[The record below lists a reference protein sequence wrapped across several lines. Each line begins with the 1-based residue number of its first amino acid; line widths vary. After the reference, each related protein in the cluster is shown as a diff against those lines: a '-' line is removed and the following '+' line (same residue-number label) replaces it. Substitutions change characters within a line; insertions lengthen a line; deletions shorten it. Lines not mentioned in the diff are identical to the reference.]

1 MKKIFI
7 LFSLFINT
15 LYAAQAQS
23 LPKPKTP
30 TDLYTFANSVSSPT
44 SEDTK
49 KTKSWS
55 SQTDTWIETD
65 STYKILKNG
74 WVIIQLKNPKYESTS
89 VCIPKTTV
97 EAVHDWSK
105 NFGLDTEN
113 FDRKKPKNQVLV
125 KISDSEIPYHYDFK
139 QDANKKYKYIRQS
152 RGSEGGSVSVR
163 IETDKSKK
171 VCLTTEDDFR

>member
-1 MKKIFI
+1 MKKIF
-7 LFSLFINT
+7 LFSSLCISALSFV
-15 LYAAQAQS
+15 QAQS

-30 TDLYTFANSVSSPT
+30 TDLYSFATSVSRST
-44 SEDTK
+44 SENAK
-49 KTKSWS
+49 QTKSWS

-65 STYKILKNG
+65 STHKILANG

-113 FDRKKPKNQVLV
+113 FDRKKPKNQVIV

-163 IETDKSKK
+163 IEVDKSKK